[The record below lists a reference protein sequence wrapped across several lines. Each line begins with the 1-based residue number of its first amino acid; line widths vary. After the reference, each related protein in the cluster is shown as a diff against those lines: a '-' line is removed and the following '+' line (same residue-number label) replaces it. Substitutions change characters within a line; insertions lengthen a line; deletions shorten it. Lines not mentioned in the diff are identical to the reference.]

1 MMRRVISK
9 PFWPFP
15 EPKSRFANVTLGSI
29 VELTPETSVAL
40 AMDADGR
47 EVNLFLLLSLTPSL
61 RWLISLSPFHFPSIP
76 LPICGN

>member
-1 MMRRVISK
+1 MMQRVISK

-40 AMDADGR
+40 ATS
-47 EVNLFLLLSLTPSL
+47 EVNLFSLLSLTPSL